1 MKRLICFFLSLAI
14 PLQSFAAHVAPY
26 TVIDIENVVDTPLQ
40 MQFTIP
46 GGTADTYEFQKM
58 YYLYSAGHYYTAI
71 YQGKDADGKTRWSNV
86 NRSAP
91 PEMVVQGD
99 NSTPVQ
105 TGPPSGDEADPHSKG
120 GGSGGGSK
128 HDSAMGSAIQTG
140 IAQAIY
146 KGLIFT
152 PEFEAEMT
160 RLNQEITANQEQTYK
175 NYEALHNSL
184 AQSQEKFEL
193 ALVNFQKSLSENTLP
208 TTNFQYTSPDPTL
221 VSELQNIESVLRS
234 VRTSDPARRESR
246 DWGLRLVR
254 QSDQASTMG
263 DAESAE
269 AFRKY
274 SEVFADLAIGLDPIT
289 GPLRDVYE
297 AFTGKNL
304 VNGNMLDSFDRT
316 FAVLGALSFGF
327 GSKVGKGLKILNKI
341 KNLDFMRAATKTEA
355 VVHHIERNVPQSRA
369 AYERYIRDLRKSMDR
384 PLIVDSR
391 LGKFVNDWYW
401 KNTSTIGNGS
411 TAAAIRLERIENI
424 PVKGRFHTQ
433 KGQDSLVY
441 FENWL
446 KNNPEAVASD
456 RVAVEN
462 MILELRDALEGRL

>member
-26 TVIDIENVVDTPLQ
+26 TVIDIAEVVDTPLQ
-40 MQFTIP
+40 MTFTIP
-46 GGTADTYEFQKM
+46 GGAADTYDFQKM
-58 YYLYSAGHYYTAI
+58 YYLYDAGRYYTAI
-71 YQGKDADGKTRWSNV
+71 YQGKDDNGKTRWSNV

-91 PEMVVQGD
+91 PEMVVPGD
-99 NSTPVQ
+99 EATPVQ
-105 TGPPSGDEADPHSKG
+105 TVGKGEPHRHSGG
-120 GGSGGGSK
+120 GGSA

-160 RLNQEITANQEQTYK
+160 RLNQEISANQEETYK
-175 NYEALHNSL
+175 NYEAIRSSL
-184 AQSQEKFEL
+184 SQSQTKFEL
-193 ALVNFQKSLSENTLP
+193 ALGDFQKSLSENAMPP
-208 TTNFQYTSPDPTL
+208 TDFQYSSPDPAL
-221 VSELQNIESVLRS
+221 VSELQNIEAVLRS

-254 QSDQASTMG
+254 QSDQASTLG
-263 DAESAE
+263 DTESAE

-304 VNGNMLDSFDRT
+304 VTGEGLDSFDRT
-316 FAVLGALSFGF
+316 FAVMGALSFGF
-327 GSKVGKGLKILNKI
+327 GSKIGKGLKIFNKI
-341 KNLDFMRAATKTEA
+341 KNLDFVRAAAKTEA

-369 AYERYIRDLRKSMDR
+369 AYDRYIRDLRKSMER
-384 PLIVDSR
+384 PAIKDPELRS
-391 LGKFVNDWYW
+391 FVNERYW
-401 KNTSTIGNGS
+401 KDASTVGNGS
-411 TAAAIRLERIENI
+411 TAAAIRVECIENL
-424 PVKGRFHTQ
+424 PVKGRYHTQ
-433 KGQDSLVY
+433 KGQNSLVH
-441 FENWL
+441 FEKWL
-446 KNNPEAVASD
+446 KNNPEAAASD
-456 RVAVEN
+456 RAAVEN
-462 MILELRDALEGRL
+462 MILELRDALEGHL